1 MEPNI
6 VLSIGSLVGVIS
18 LFYAWHK
25 EQKAT
30 SNQITALEN
39 KVDHLEEKFKQQ
51 DNAIERINETLI
63 KMDLKLTRID
73 TQLSLLLEEKRNRQ
87 QNVS

>member
-6 VLSIGSLVGVIS
+6 VLSIGSLIGLFG

>member
-1 MEPNI
+1 MEPNV
-6 VLSIGSLVGVIS
+6 VLSVGSLIGLFG

-25 EQKAT
+25 DAKST

-39 KVDHLEEKFKQQ
+39 KVNYLDEKLKQQ
-51 DNAIERINETLI
+51 DSVIERINETLI

-73 TQLSLLLEEKRNRQ
+73 TQLSLLLEEKRDRQ